1 MEFLVALVAAIGI
14 GLLARQRGLNG
25 LQWGGLAGALLFL
38 TSSGI
43 EFYRQAAG
51 APSWAWWVVAAVIVA
66 ALLAAI
72 EGQGPAAVVPNQ
84 AAQETGEAKKI
95 QASTTTAVQAKGERA
110 GQALGAVAVALVGA
124 GWLWTACSEK
134 QEAPAPQGASPT
146 SAVSQPEAAKAQ
158 SGSVEVWDCV
168 STKNPGQLW
177 RTIQFEPDNIYVY
190 VGDETG
196 TPSWGRY
203 ERQADG
209 SLRMTVDE
217 DERWVQWNTLDR
229 SGTAFTMAN
238 TYGLQV
244 VCQATSKRLARP
256 AKAPSGMQQPAA
268 PVATSNQA
276 APAAAGTE
284 AGKKVVYDAYFALGQ
299 LQAAIKDADANPTRS
314 QQCDGVMGMAKG
326 SMGSVMKQLDED
338 KTAAEGGSAEPLE
351 TFRGTT
357 KFLNEMYAGI
367 QRECLQAASAK
378 PQRQAQPG
386 EAAFNTIDQFL
397 RAHRTASTSGNPA
410 CRAMAQSIQTYPE
423 SIARSLDQARAMPS
437 DEQKLMFVKSAAR
450 QAESGLN
457 ILRSQCR

>member
-14 GLLARQRGLNG
+14 GLYARQRGLNG

-51 APSWAWWVVAAVIVA
+51 APVCAWWVVAVVIVA
-66 ALLAAI
+66 ALLASI
-72 EGQGPAAVVPNQ
+72 QGRGPATAVSKQ
-84 AAQETGEAKKI
+84 AAPETGGVQKT
-95 QASTTTAVQAKGERA
+95 QASAAPAVNGKGERA

-134 QEAPAPQGASPT
+134 QEAPASQGVSPT
-146 SAVSQPEAAKAQ
+146 PAVSQPAAAKAQ
-158 SGSVEVWDCV
+158 GGSVEVWDCV
-168 STKNPGQLW
+168 SAKNPGQLW

-203 ERQADG
+203 ERQANG

-229 SGTAFTMAN
+229 SGTAFTIAN

-256 AKAPSGMQQPAA
+256 ANAPSGMQQSAA
-268 PVATSNQA
+268 PVATSNPA
-276 APAAAGTE
+276 APAAGTE

-299 LQAAIKDADANPTRS
+299 LQAAIKDADANQARS

-367 QRECLQAASAK
+367 QRECLKAAGAK

-386 EAAFNTIDQFL
+386 EAEFNTIDQFL

-410 CRAMAQSIQTYPE
+410 CWAMAQSIQAYPD
-423 SIARSLDQARAMPS
+423 SIAQSLDQARAMPS
-437 DEQKLMFVKSAAR
+437 DEQKLMLVRSAAR